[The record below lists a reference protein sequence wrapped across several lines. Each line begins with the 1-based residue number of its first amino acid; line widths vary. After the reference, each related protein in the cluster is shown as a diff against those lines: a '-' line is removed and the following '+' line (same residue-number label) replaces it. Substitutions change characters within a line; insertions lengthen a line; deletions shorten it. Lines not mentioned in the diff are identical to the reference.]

1 MYAAVYR
8 GKKPSYPNY
17 SLFAIDTSVKPRR
30 ETLKGYDPAMRGEV
44 LSLVEPSGT
53 RGYDF
58 KWGATGLCPIGDGYF
73 YISHNAVTP
82 DKKHQSSRLRLYRL
96 STDPDKAF
104 DEVE

>member
-1 MYAAVYR
+1 M
-8 GKKPSYPNY
+8 
-17 SLFAIDTSVKPRR
+17 
-30 ETLKGYDPAMRGEV
+30 KGYDPAMRGEV
-44 LSLVEPSGT
+44 LSLVEAGLHHEPSGT